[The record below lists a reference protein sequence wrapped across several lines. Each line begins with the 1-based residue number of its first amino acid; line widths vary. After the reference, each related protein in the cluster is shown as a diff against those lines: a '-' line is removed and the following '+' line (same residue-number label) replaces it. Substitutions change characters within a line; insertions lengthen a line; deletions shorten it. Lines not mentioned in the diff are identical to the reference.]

1 MKINALMWLISQV
14 APGLL
19 VWPVLVTSSVSLP
32 TNFRSAEVT
41 AVVGKPH
48 PEVHSENALFMQSA
62 AKVQAQPKEK
72 LFRHGLPKTFQ
83 PQIPAGLQA
92 SPAPAAARHEHEKPA
107 DKAKTIGFRAKLSVP
122 HDGGVDKPVE
132 LYRSSLSSG
141 DVSFAKIIAL
151 TLFAVV
157 LMGLLLTFCFA
168 DDSGGFGSE
177 EASARKPSGSEEHHL
192 GTTQAGQPPP
202 SFTIPQSSERSAN
215 TKTNLLSLEP
225 SPGTWAKTFRNADQS
240 SKEALELLF
249 RCNIIPMQEFAN
261 SYVSQEHIDEC
272 VWIST
277 QMLRQK
283 SLEEWVEAWPEAM
296 KTFEESVTA
305 CFAARTDVISTL
317 YGNSCPN
324 SPGSPRSDR
333 GIMDCRSAAS
343 PGPNMRPPLS
353 NVSSVSIL
361 PPGAQTPPVY
371 FPLTKDRRS
380 NTYSRTMPVKTNVSR
395 EASAVSTIT
404 TEDKDQGLETVWSG
418 ALAVESRKQ
427 PQEEYEELLQNS
439 PGRTSVLFR
448 CREIMRDTPA
458 ISPPPTNPDL
468 GAKSGGLL
476 HPTWKPD
483 GTPEFSPLVDQNY
496 LAGSPSF
503 SPDGSR
509 QFSETPAQSPQ
520 PLPRSS
526 NTLSAPPNTA
536 QGGLNLG
543 AKAPSP
549 VSRISADDPF
559 KTNVA
564 LDPSTQPYSAA
575 VKAAMEAAERDAMN
589 AMNAMNAGSQGSGGD
604 AERDAMNA
612 MNAMNSGVPNT
623 PGFGKS
629 WTGPRDAPA
638 SWTGKGG
645 KLSKGTTSGTSQ
657 GPYLASS
664 SEDPFATSPRL
675 GLKGSPFLTSLEG
688 LGAGSLP
695 GSGVSR
701 GSPES
706 FGVPV
711 RVPVRLQASG
721 VSQTIPE
728 TSGVLN
734 NASPESDMLEDPD
747 GASEGSPPSSV
758 RVEYDGGA
766 GRDEAAF
773 PSLGVAPK

>member
-14 APGLL
+14 APGLV
-19 VWPVLVTSSVSLP
+19 VWPVLVTSSLSVP

-41 AVVGKPH
+41 AVVEKHH

-83 PQIPAGLQA
+83 AQIPAGLQA
-92 SPAPAAARHEHEKPA
+92 SPAPAARHEKKTADKA
-107 DKAKTIGFRAKLSVP
+107 DKAKTIGFRSTLSLP
-122 HDGGVDKPVE
+122 HDGAVKPVE
-132 LYRSSLSSG
+132 LYRSSLASG
-141 DVSFAKIIAL
+141 DVSIAKIIAL

-168 DDSGGFGSE
+168 DDSGGFGYDDT
-177 EASARKPSGSEEHHL
+177 SARKPSGSEEQHV
-192 GTTQAGQPPP
+192 GTSQSAQPQPPP
-202 SFTIPQSSERSAN
+202 SFTIPQSSERAAN

-353 NVSSVSIL
+353 NVSSVSAL
-361 PPGAQTPPVY
+361 PPGDQTPPVY

-380 NTYSRTMPVKTNVSR
+380 NTYSRTVPVNKTNVSR

-404 TEDKDQGLETVWSG
+404 TEDQVLETVWSG
-418 ALAVESRKQ
+418 SLAVESRKQ
-427 PQEEYEELLQNS
+427 PQAEYEELLQNS

-483 GTPEFSPLVDQNY
+483 GTPEFSPLVDRTY

-520 PLPRSS
+520 PVPRSS
-526 NTLSAPPNTA
+526 NALSAPPNTA
-536 QGGLNLG
+536 QLGGVNLG
-543 AKAPSP
+543 AKAQSP
-549 VSRISADDPF
+549 VSRVSADDPF

-575 VKAAMEAAERDAMN
+575 VKAAMDAAERDAMN
-589 AMNAMNAGSQGSGGD
+589 AMKAMNAGSVEAGSSG
-604 AERDAMNA
+604 NA
-612 MNAMNSGVPNT
+612 AVPNT
-623 PGFGKS
+623 PGFGKT

-645 KLSKGTTSGTSQ
+645 KVSKGTPSGTSQ

-675 GLKGSPFLTSLEG
+675 DLKGPFVTSLEG
-688 LGAGSLP
+688 LGSGSLP
-695 GSGVSR
+695 GSGQR
-701 GSPES
+701 SPES

-728 TSGVLN
+728 TSGVPN
-734 NASPESDMLEDPD
+734 NASPVSTSNDMLEDPE

-773 PSLGVAPK
+773 PSLGVSQK

>member
-1 MKINALMWLISQV
+1 MKINALMWLISQM

-83 PQIPAGLQA
+83 PQIPAGLQP
-92 SPAPAAARHEHEKPA
+92 SPAPAARHEKA
-107 DKAKTIGFRAKLSVP
+107 AGKAKTIGFRATVSVP
-122 HDGGVDKPVE
+122 HDGGAEKPVE
-132 LYRSSLSSG
+132 LLRSSLASG
-141 DVSFAKIIAL
+141 DVSFSKIIAL

-177 EASARKPSGSEEHHL
+177 EASARKPSGSEERVEV
-192 GTTQAGQPPP
+192 AQPPP

-353 NVSSVSIL
+353 NVSSVSVL
-361 PPGAQTPPVY
+361 PPGDQTPPVY

-380 NTYSRTMPVKTNVSR
+380 NTYSRTIPVKTNVSR
-395 EASAVSTIT
+395 EASAVSTLT
-404 TEDKDQGLETVWSG
+404 TEDQALESAQMQFGVQ
-418 ALAVESRKQ
+418 ERKQ
-427 PQEEYEELLQNS
+427 PQEEYEELLQGS
-439 PGRTSVLFR
+439 PGRSSVLFR

-468 GAKSGGLL
+468 GAKSGLL

-483 GTPEFSPLVDQNY
+483 GTPEFSPLVPRGPDY

-509 QFSETPAQSPQ
+509 QFSETPAQSPN
-520 PLPRSS
+520 PLPRSA

-536 QGGLNLG
+536 QLGGLNLG

-549 VSRISADDPF
+549 VSRISAEDPF

-575 VKAAMEAAERDAMN
+575 VKAAMEAAERDAIN
-589 AMNAMNAGSQGSGGD
+589 AMNAMNAGSVEAGSGG
-604 AERDAMNA
+604 NA
-612 MNAMNSGVPNT
+612 AVPNT

-675 GLKGSPFLTSLEG
+675 GLKGPFVTSLEG
-688 LGAGSLP
+688 LGSGSLP
-695 GSGVSR
+695 GSGQR
-701 GSPES
+701 SPES

-728 TSGVLN
+728 TSGVPN
-734 NASPESDMLEDPD
+734 NASPDSMSNDMLEDPD